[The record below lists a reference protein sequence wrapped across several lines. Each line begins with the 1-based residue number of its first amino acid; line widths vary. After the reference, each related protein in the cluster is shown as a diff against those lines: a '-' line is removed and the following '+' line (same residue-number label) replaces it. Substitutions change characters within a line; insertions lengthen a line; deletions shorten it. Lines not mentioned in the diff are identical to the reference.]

1 MKYNNNKFIMAAL
14 SLHSDAFK
22 ATIGVC
28 NSLSYLNPE
37 ELLN

>member
-1 MKYNNNKFIMAAL
+1 MKYYNNNKFIMAA
-14 SLHSDAFK
+14 FK
-22 ATIGVC
+22 ATIGVW